1 MFLVVATLSCA
12 VGKTSFDSKVYPASR
27 VAMDRLL
34 IVANLENVSVGDK
47 LVRGFSEGLTRGLA
61 LCQVA
66 SRILQVDSLDLG
78 GKIDDAAGEFHA
90 TAKLAIVARGSE
102 LVKGR
107 ALSFAEKHHFELAI
121 FDARSGNVAWR
132 ASSVLDLGTP
142 RPWDDDALSGSRF
155 AWSIVAQIRDDGVLA
170 HCGLSEAGSR

>member
-34 IVANLENVSVGDK
+34 IVANLENVSLGDK
-47 LVRGFSEGLTRGLA
+47 LVRGFSEGLTSGLA

-66 SRILQVDSLDLG
+66 SRILQVDPLDLG

-121 FDARSGNVAWR
+121 FDARSGHVAWR

-155 AWSIVAQIRDDGVLA
+155 AWSIVARIRDDGVLA
-170 HCGLSEAGSR
+170 HCGVSEAGSR